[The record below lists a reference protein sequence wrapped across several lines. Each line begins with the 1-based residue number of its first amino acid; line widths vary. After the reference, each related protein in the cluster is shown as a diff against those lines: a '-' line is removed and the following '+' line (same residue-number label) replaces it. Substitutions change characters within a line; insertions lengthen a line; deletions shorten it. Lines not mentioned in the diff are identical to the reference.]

1 MDVDRLKI
9 VHFGHSFSWRLY
21 RMVLDNHTTINQ
33 LMDYHDC
40 DTVIGYGLKEG

>member
-9 VHFGHSFSWRLY
+9 VQFGHSFPQRLY

-33 LMDYHDC
+33 LMD
-40 DTVIGYGLKEG
+40 TMKVIS